1 MTLQTAA
8 QILPFGGRDP
18 HLVEQAYDHCWRI
31 ARSHYENFT
40 VGSWLL
46 PRRLRRHIA
55 AIYAFARTADDI
67 ADEGQL
73 ETGARLARL
82 QAWGAALEDC
92 YRGRASDP
100 IFIALAQTA
109 AEFDLP
115 IDPFRD
121 LLQAFAA
128 DVEFRPF
135 ATFDG
140 LRGYCRCSAD
150 PVGHLILYLFGYRDR
165 ERQQLSDQICT
176 GLQLANFWQDV
187 AVDAAKG
194 RVYLPLEDLD
204 RFGCRV
210 DDVVRGVASEE
221 LRRLMQFEVGRARG
235 MLAAGLRLAT
245 LVDRRLGREVR
256 LFAWGGLA
264 ILERIEQ
271 ADYDV
276 FRARPTLSKL
286 SKAGLVLRAL
296 TSPPGRW
303 QTASVSPDGAGAS

>member
-1 MTLQTAA
+1 MTSPAMA
-8 QILPFGGRDP
+8 EVLPATGQDP
-18 HLVEQAYDHCWRI
+18 NVVEEAYRHCWRI

-46 PRRLRRHIA
+46 PRALRRHIA
-55 AIYAFARTADDI
+55 AVYAFARTADDI
-67 ADEGQL
+67 ADEGEIDPASRL
-73 ETGARLARL
+73 DRLAV
-82 QAWGAALEDC
+82 WGAALEDC

-100 IFIALAQTA
+100 IFIALGRTA

-115 IDPFRD
+115 IDPFRN
-121 LLQAFAA
+121 LLRAFAA

-135 ATFDG
+135 ATFAD

-150 PVGHLILYLFGYRDR
+150 PVGHLILYLFGHRDA

-176 GLQLANFWQDV
+176 GLQLTNFWQDV

-194 RVYLPLEDLD
+194 RIYLPLEDLE
-204 RFGCRV
+204 RFGC
-210 DDVVRGVASEE
+210 DVEDVRQGVCSEE
-221 LRRLMQFEVGRARG
+221 MRRLMQFEVARARG

-245 LVDRRLGREVR
+245 LVDGRLGREVR

-264 ILERIEQ
+264 ILERIEE

-286 SKAGLVLRAL
+286 SKVGLVLRAL
-296 TSPPGRW
+296 RSPWPRR
-303 QTASVSPDGAGAS
+303 PGAS

>member
-1 MTLQTAA
+1 VTLQTAA
-8 QILPFGGRDP
+8 PVLPFGGRDP
-18 HLVEQAYDHCWRI
+18 QLVEQAYRHCWRI
-31 ARSHYENFT
+31 ARLHYENFT

-46 PRRLRRHIA
+46 PKRLRRHIA

-73 ETGARLARL
+73 EPGARLARL
-82 QAWGAALEDC
+82 QAWEAALEDC
-92 YRGRASDP
+92 YRGQASDP

-121 LLQAFAA
+121 LLRAFAA

-135 ATFDG
+135 ATFED

-150 PVGHLILYLFGYRDR
+150 PVGHLILYLFGYRDT

-204 RFGCRV
+204 RFGCGA
-210 DDVVRGVASEE
+210 DDVQRGVLTED
-221 LRRLMQFEVGRARG
+221 LRRLMQFEIGRARG
-235 MLAAGLRLAT
+235 MLAAGMRLAT

-264 ILERIEQ
+264 ILERIEE
-271 ADYDV
+271 ADYDI

-286 SKAGLVLRAL
+286 SKAGLVLRTL
-296 TSPPGRW
+296 TSPPSRS
-303 QTASVSPDGAGAS
+303 QVASLSLPGAGAS